1 MSDKPTQDAAPSPQS
16 KAAQLNPP
24 QLTRQEVEATL
35 KGAIK
40 GANEVDLKLRAVFEL
55 SDDKASLRLG

>member
-1 MSDKPTQDAAPSPQS
+1 MSDRPNQEAAASAQS
-16 KAAQLNPP
+16 KGPHLNPP